1 VTEPDKDAEQQRL
14 IFPKF
19 FRCCCV
25 GAALLF
31 CLCLAMK
38 LNGSS
43 IGMWR
48 TLLLEPGIPRGLL
61 FSSPKQ
67 IRVDEWCIWTPAML
81 SQARQKPP
89 FPIEN
94 SNLGAGRAPLLMNV
108 PVAYYTAFFR
118 PQLWGFFLFDFERG
132 FSFYWCSKV
141 FGLLLA
147 VGWWLRQM
155 GLRSRALTIFGV
167 VWVFFSSYMQWW
179 FSSPA
184 MLPEMVASWAMC
196 LGCAVQF
203 FRDCNPWRIAAAFA
217 GFVFF
222 AVNFVLCLYPPYQIP
237 LLLLGVAI
245 LIGVWLENRRGA
257 KPSLGTRGLILIG
270 ACVAAVALVLIPFWI
285 DVRSTLALVAQ
296 TAYPGARRST
306 GGDLSLFKLFSG
318 LTGFFETEQVE
329 PGAYD
334 NICEASNFYPMW
346 PAAALAMLVARWRLR
361 MSISPLLA
369 ALAVYLICLSLYC
382 VVPMPGW
389 FLRGTLLSFATEQRA
404 LLGIGLANIFFCCL
418 FLDRYRARVFTN
430 AGALTAG
437 LAFWLAI
444 TVLLQAMR
452 LHDRSFFFDTL
463 QFALLLVING
473 VILALF
479 FWETM
484 RRWLPT
490 VLGALLIFS
499 NAGINPIMRGLSPLL
514 DSSAFKAID
523 KARAADPEAKWIV
536 YHSRYFAQLVKATGA
551 PVLNGTKILPE
562 LQLLRRI
569 DPEGNGDF
577 IYNRYANIT
586 YELPKDPN
594 QITFNL
600 IYPDFYMAFIS
611 PDHPVLQQAGYRY
624 LMFPNVWL
632 EAESNGFSLVEE
644 VHPSR
649 LWVYRNTTDG
659 GL

>member
-19 FRCCCV
+19 FRWCCV

-31 CLCLAMK
+31 CLGVAMK

-94 SNLGAGRAPLLMNV
+94 SNLGAARAPLLMNV
-108 PVAYYTAFFR
+108 PVAYYTTFFR

-147 VGWWLRQM
+147 VGWCLRQM
-155 GLRSRALTIFGV
+155 GLRSRALIIFGV

-184 MLPEMVASWAMC
+184 MLPEMVASWAIC
-196 LGCAVQF
+196 LGCAAQF

-222 AVNFVLCLYPPYQIP
+222 AGNFVLCLYPPYQIP
-237 LLLLGVAI
+237 LLLLAVAI
-245 LIGVWLENRRGA
+245 LVGVWLENRRGA
-257 KPSLGTRGLILIG
+257 KPSSGTRGLILIG
-270 ACVAAVALVLIPFWI
+270 ASVAAVALVLIPFWI

-346 PAAALAMLVARWRLR
+346 PAAALTMLVARWRLR

-389 FLRGTLLSFATEQRA
+389 LLRGTFLSFATEQRA
-404 LLGIGLANIFFCCL
+404 LLGIGLANILFCCL

-430 AGALTAG
+430 AGAVTAG
-437 LAFWLAI
+437 LALWLAVA
-444 TVLLQAMR
+444 VLLQAIR
-452 LHDRSFFFDTL
+452 VHDRAFFFDTL
-463 QFALLLVING
+463 QFILLLAINAVI
-473 VILALF
+473 IALF

-484 RRWLPT
+484 RPWLPP
-490 VLGALLIFS
+490 VLGALLVLS

-514 DSSAFKAID
+514 DSNAFKAID
-523 KARAADPEAKWIV
+523 SVRSADPDGKWIV

-551 PVLNGTKILPE
+551 PVLNGTKILPD

-569 DPEGNGDF
+569 DPKGAGDF
-577 IYNRYANIT
+577 IYNRYANIA
-586 YELPKDPN
+586 YELPKHPN
-594 QITFNL
+594 QINFNL

-611 PDHPVLQQAGYRY
+611 PDYPVLQQAGCRY

-632 EAESNGFSLVEE
+632 DAESNGFSLVKEI
-644 VHPSR
+644 HPSR
-649 LWVYRNTTDG
+649 LWIYRNAADG

>member
-1 VTEPDKDAEQQRL
+1 
-14 IFPKF
+14 
-19 FRCCCV
+19 
-25 GAALLF
+25 
-31 CLCLAMK
+31 MK

-43 IGMWR
+43 VGMWR

-67 IRVDEWCIWTPAML
+67 IRVDEWCIWTPATL

-108 PVAYYTAFFR
+108 PVAYYTTFFR

-132 FSFYWCSKV
+132 FSFYWCTKV

-147 VGWWLRQM
+147 VGWCLRQM
-155 GLRSRALTIFGV
+155 GVHSRALIIFGV
-167 VWVFFSSYMQWW
+167 VWIFFSGYTQWW

-184 MLPEMVASWAMC
+184 MLPEMVASWAMY

-203 FRDCNPWRIAAAFA
+203 FRDSNPWRTATAFA

-222 AVNFVLCLYPPYQIP
+222 GVNFVLCLYPPYQIP
-237 LLLLGVAI
+237 LLLLAVAI

-257 KPSLGTRGLILIG
+257 KPSSGTRGLVLIG
-270 ACVAAVALVLIPFWI
+270 ATVAAVALVLIPFWI

-346 PAAALAMLVARWRLR
+346 LAAALTMLVARWRLR
-361 MSISPLLA
+361 TSISPLLA
-369 ALAVYLICLSLYC
+369 ALAIYLICLSLYC

-389 FLRGTLLSFATEQRA
+389 LLRGTLLSFATEQRA

-430 AGALTAG
+430 AGAVTAG

-444 TVLLQAMR
+444 AVLLQAMR
-452 LHDRSFFFDTL
+452 LHDRAFFFDTL
-463 QFALLLVING
+463 AFALPLVING

-484 RRWLPT
+484 QRWLPP

-523 KARAADPEAKWIV
+523 KVRAADPEAKWIV

-551 PVLNGTKILPE
+551 PVLNGTKILPD

-569 DPEGNGDF
+569 DPKGNGDF
-577 IYNRYANIT
+577 IYNRYANIA
-586 YELPKDPN
+586 YELPKHPN
-594 QITFNL
+594 QINFNL

-611 PDHPVLQQAGYRY
+611 PDHPVHQNAGYRFV
-624 LMFPNVWL
+624 MFPNVWL
-632 EAESNGFSLVEE
+632 DAESNGFSLVEE
-644 VHPSR
+644 IYPSR
-649 LWVYRNTTDG
+649 LWIYRNAAHG
-659 GL
+659 GAVDN